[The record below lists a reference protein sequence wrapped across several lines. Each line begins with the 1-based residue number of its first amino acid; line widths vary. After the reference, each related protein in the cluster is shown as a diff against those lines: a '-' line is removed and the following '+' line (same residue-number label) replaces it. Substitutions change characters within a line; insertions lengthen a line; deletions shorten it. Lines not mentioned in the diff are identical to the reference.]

1 MEIKILGMGC
11 PKCRRLE
18 ELAREAAS
26 DLGVE
31 ATFTKVKD
39 MDAIVAYE
47 VMSTPALVI
56 DEEVKSSGRIPRKE
70 EIAEW
75 IRAAQAP
82 GA

>member
-11 PKCRRLE
+11 PKCKRLE

-39 MDAIVAYE
+39 MDAIMADD

-56 DEEVKSSGRIPRKE
+56 DGEVKSSGRVPRKE
-70 EIAEW
+70 EVAEW
-75 IRAAQAP
+75 IQAAL
-82 GA
+82 